1 MATHE
6 MDAPRGARPAVSVT
20 APAADPL
27 LTAAVRPPKESLI
40 ARVAPR
46 SLLARSLLILFLPL
60 MILQVI
66 STWAFYERHYD
77 TITRRLSQAVAGE
90 ILGLVEVLDN
100 QFDPAT
106 IQRVIELAGRAF
118 SLKVTLD
125 EAIELPPQKSYIW
138 PSLLE
143 EKLAQAL
150 RERLNYPYII
160 DTRSLPEEVEIQVD
174 LGETLM
180 TVRVPR
186 ERLFSSTSYIFIG
199 WMIGS
204 SIVLFLIATVF
215 MRNQV
220 RPIGRLAHAAECF
233 GRGLDVADFRP
244 EGASEVRQAA
254 AAFIKMRE
262 RLKRQLQQR
271 TTMLAG
277 VSHDLR
283 TPLTRMK
290 LELAMLRSPEA
301 ESLRLDVAQMEKMIE
316 GYLAFARGEGT
327 EQPRRTD
334 LSELLRQTV
343 GEARREGVEIDLH
356 VEQEMTATLR
366 RDAMRRC
373 LANLLGNAKRYG
385 GQVAVQARRRKTGF
399 EILIDD
405 NGPGIPED
413 QREEV
418 FKPFIRLEQ
427 SRNPAT
433 GGTGLGLTIAR
444 DVVRSH
450 GGDLTLGD
458 APGGGLRARI
468 WIPS

>member
-1 MATHE
+1 MATQ
-6 MDAPRGARPAVSVT
+6 DLDLRQAPRPAK
-20 APAADPL
+20 PAADPV
-27 LTAAVRPPKESLI
+27 LTAAVRPPRE
-40 ARVAPR
+40 
-46 SLLARSLLILFLPL
+46 SLLARLAPRSFLGRSLLIIFVPVVL
-60 MILQVI
+60 LQVI

-90 ILGLVEVLDN
+90 ILGLVDVLDN
-100 QFDPAT
+100 QFDPGT
-106 IQRVIELAGRAF
+106 IERVIELAGRAF
-118 SLKVTLD
+118 SLQVSLD
-125 EAIELPPQKSYIW
+125 EATELPPQKTYIW
-138 PSLLE
+138 PSILE
-143 EKLAQAL
+143 EKLTQAL

-160 DTRSLPEEVEIQVD
+160 DTRSLPDQVLIQVD

-180 TVRVPR
+180 TVLVPR
-186 ERLFSSTSYIFIG
+186 ERLFSSTSYIFIS

-220 RPIGRLAHAAECF
+220 RPIGRLAHAADCF

-244 EGASEVRQAA
+244 EGATEVRQAA

-262 RLKRQLQQR
+262 RLKRQIQQR

-290 LELAMLRSPEA
+290 LELAMLHSPEA

-327 EQPRRTD
+327 EQPKKVD
-334 LSELLRQTV
+334 LSELIRQTV
-343 GEARREGVEIDLH
+343 NEARREGAEVDLH
-356 VEQEMTATLR
+356 IEQQMTATLR
-366 RDAMRRC
+366 PEAMRRC
-373 LANLLGNAKRYG
+373 LANLIGNAHRYG
-385 GQVAVQARRRKTGF
+385 GQVSVQAGRRKRGF

-405 NGPGIPED
+405 TGEGIPQEVRED
-413 QREEV
+413 V
-418 FKPFIRLEQ
+418 FKPFIRLEE
-427 SRNPAT
+427 SRNPTT

-444 DVVRSH
+444 DVVRGH

-468 WIPS
+468 WIPR